1 MFILG
6 VYIRCLY
13 LVFILGF
20 ILGYILGFI
29 LGFILV
35 VYISGLY

>member
-6 VYIRCLY
+6 VYIRCN
-13 LVFILGF
+13 ILGF
-20 ILGYILGFI
+20 ILGYILGFMK
-29 LGFILV
+29 GFILV

>member
-6 VYIRCLY
+6 VYIRRLY